1 MALLQHLRVKAYGQH
16 ERSSS
21 EERRWIA
28 PTCTLVAV
36 VLLASWMG
44 YAKGG
49 YFIGDWACVALV
61 LATLMLINSL
71 AGALRIARSRWSIA
85 ATGFFALYTTW
96 TFLSL
101 LWSPN
106 RGAAWLG
113 AAQTFFYLL
122 AFWIAA
128 GLIALGASR
137 RWVLLASAIG
147 PAVVAIHTLIALV
160 PRIGELFDN
169 DRLLGTVGY
178 FNGEA
183 AFLLIPFW
191 VAIYLAG
198 SRRVNVLL
206 RGLVLAGI
214 VLSVALA
221 VLTQSRGAML
231 AMAASLPVFF
241 LFSGQRLRGLLALA
255 PVLVALFVT
264 FLGLNDVYLESSN
277 RGDPIPALHRIIPV
291 VWLTAAGAGLYGLCW
306 GLVDRWWRPPTSL
319 VRAVGGIVIVGGII
333 VLLYGAAIANQR
345 VGSDPISWIEQKWQA
360 FETNDRAGIKQ
371 SRYLSAGSG
380 RYTNWRVAWEDFTSH
395 PLLGVGTQ
403 NYAATYYQRRDEPG
417 PFVQQPHSLALEV
430 LAERGAVGGAVLCG
444 FLTTCLVAGLWQRFR
459 YLDAEDKALVG
470 ATVAS
475 VTYWF
480 IHSSAEWFWQL
491 PAVTLPAV
499 LYLAVL
505 VAPWDKNETT
515 PSSWPLRLV
524 GVVVAALV
532 VVAIAPLYIAD
543 RNLAQSYATTNPHV
557 ALTAVERAQKF
568 SPADPYLP
576 QREAELATQIGD
588 WSRAKDAYHRSIRL
602 NPEHFAPYELMAS
615 FYERRG
621 ESEKALSL
629 YRKALA
635 LNPLDKQLHREV
647 AQLTA
652 GTTHGE
658 PVEDTYP

>member
-1 MALLQHLRVKAYGQH
+1 VALLQHLRGTVYGQH
-16 ERSSS
+16 ERSS

-49 YFIGDWACVALV
+49 YFISDWACVALI
-61 LATLMLINSL
+61 LAALMLVNSL
-71 AGALRIARSRWSIA
+71 AGALSIARSRWTLA
-85 ATGFFALYTTW
+85 ATGFFALYTSW

-113 AAQTFFYLL
+113 AAQTLLYLL
-122 AFWIAA
+122 VFWIAA

-137 RWVLLASAIG
+137 RWVLLASAVG
-147 PAVVAIHTLIALV
+147 PATVAFYTLIELV
-160 PRIGELFDN
+160 PRIEELFDN
-169 DRLLGTVGY
+169 GRLLGNVGY

-183 AFLLIPFW
+183 AFLLVPFW

-198 SRRVNVLL
+198 SRRLNVLV

-214 VLSVALA
+214 VLSVDLA

-255 PVLVALFVT
+255 PVLVVLFVS
-264 FLGLNDVYLESSN
+264 FPGLNDVYLESWH
-277 RGDPIPALHRIIPV
+277 RGDPTPALRRMIPI
-291 VWLTAAGAGLYGLCW
+291 VWLTIAGAGLYGLCW

-319 VRAVGGIVIVGGII
+319 VRVVGGIVVTCSII
-333 VLLYGAAIANQR
+333 ILLCGAAIANQR
-345 VGSDPISWIEQKWQA
+345 VGGDPITWSEQKWQA
-360 FETNDRAGIKQ
+360 FETNDKTGIEQ

-380 RYTNWRVAWEDFTSH
+380 RYTLWQVAWEDFTSH
-395 PLLGVGTQ
+395 PLLGVGTH
-403 NYAATYYQRRDEPG
+403 NYEATYYQRRDEPG
-417 PFVQQPHSLALEV
+417 PVVHQPHSLVLEV
-430 LAERGAVGGAVLCG
+430 LAERGVVGGALLLG
-444 FLTTCLVAGLWQRFR
+444 FLTTCLAAGLRQRFK
-459 YLDAEDKALVG
+459 YLDAEGKGLVG
-470 ATVAS
+470 AMVAS
-475 VTYWF
+475 VAYWF
-480 IHSSAEWFWQL
+480 IHSSAEWFWQI

-499 LYLAVL
+499 LYLAAL
-505 VAPWDKNETT
+505 AAPWGTNESN
-515 PSSWPLRLV
+515 PFWPLRLG
-524 GVVVAALV
+524 GVVVAALAV
-532 VVAIAPLYIAD
+532 LAVAPLYIAD
-543 RNLAQSYATTNPHV
+543 RNLAQSYATTNPRV
-557 ALTAVERAQKF
+557 ALAAVVRAQKF
-568 SPADPYLP
+568 NSVDPDLP
-576 QREAELATQIGD
+576 QREAELATQIRD

-635 LNPLDKQLHREV
+635 LNPFDKKLHREV
-647 AQLTA
+647 VQLTA
-652 GTTHGE
+652 GTTHGGS
-658 PVEDTYP
+658 VEDAHP